1 MITKRLNNENG
12 QAIFEMII
20 FLPFLIFLYTIF
32 YTVGNSISASIN
44 QQKAVRGYFYQLVKG
59 NSYIVPATDLDLHV
73 NTNNIHTVGFY
84 ALGWAEE
91 LMQGKNPIGNCFHF
105 SSMLK
110 NNSTEVCNSKVR
122 DAIDASYFIRAFTA
136 YGICGPVFEPPSSPL
151 LNGKQFVLDQARQ
164 MAKCELK

>member
-20 FLPFLIFLYTIF
+20 FLPFLIFLYTVF

-59 NSYIVPATDLDLHV
+59 NSYIVSAVDLDSDASQY
-73 NTNNIHTVGFY
+73 NIHTVGFF
-84 ALGWAEE
+84 AIGWAEE
-91 LMQGKNPIGNCFHF
+91 LLQARPVGNCFHF
-105 SSMLK
+105 TSMLR
-110 NNSTEVCNSKVR
+110 NNSTEVCNSSVR
-122 DAIDASYFIRAFTA
+122 TDPTASYIIRAFTM
-136 YGICGPVFEPPSSPL
+136 YGICGPVFEPPPSAL
-151 LNGKQFVLDQARQ
+151 VNGKKFVLDQARQ